1 MTPCLVLENGLRW
14 LLVGWLASQVAPRA
28 TLMFH
33 QESLGAGYP
42 EISFSEDKVSS
53 VSSHLCE
60 EGGERQDI
68 CLEVRVI

>member
-14 LLVGWLASQVAPRA
+14 LVVGWLASQVAPRA

-33 QESLGAGYP
+33 QESLGAGHP

-53 VSSHLCE
+53 VRSHLCE
-60 EGGERQDI
+60 EGGERLDI
-68 CLEVRVI
+68 RLEVAVI